1 MYCSKSRQKLM
12 GEKIKRRNNDQK
24 NATIADLKSSLSA
37 AEKREKEK
45 DATQAK
51 LEAKIRQ
58 LEEEKA
64 GVERQLEDTNKW
76 VKPTY
81 SMMSS
86 SGKKEFR
93 RAAYL
98 AKDTFPAGTN
108 RALRK
113 LLGINLSIAPTPPSA
128 EENKLKV
135 AIREFAREN
144 SFEIPN
150 KKGKDIRYHSCYKSV
165 LYYHFLTE
173 QSLHCAYQTFCK
185 WWPSNIIQPKVDS
198 FDRYN

>member
-1 MYCSKSRQKLM
+1 MSRQKLM
-12 GEKIKRRNNDQK
+12 GAKIKRRNNDQK

-37 AEKREKEK
+37 AEKREKER

-58 LEEEKA
+58 LEEGKA
-64 GVERQLEDTNKW
+64 GVEKKLEDANKW

-108 RALRK
+108 RALREASTSA
-113 LLGINLSIAPTPPSA
+113 LLQLHP
-128 EENKLKV
+128 LLRKV
-135 AIREFAREN
+135 
-144 SFEIPN
+144 S
-150 KKGKDIRYHSCYKSV
+150 
-165 LYYHFLTE
+165 
-173 QSLHCAYQTFCK
+173 
-185 WWPSNIIQPKVDS
+185 
-198 FDRYN
+198 

>member
-1 MYCSKSRQKLM
+1 MSRQKLM
-12 GEKIKRRNNDQK
+12 GAKIKRRNNDQK

-37 AEKREKEK
+37 AEKREKER

-58 LEEEKA
+58 LEEGKA
-64 GVERQLEDTNKW
+64 GVEKKLEDANKW

-108 RALRK
+108 RALRE

-128 EENKLKV
+128 EESKLKV
-135 AIREFAREN
+135 AIRDFAREN
-144 SFEIPN
+144 SFQIPN
-150 KKGKDIRYHSCYKSV
+150 KKGKDIRYYTCYKSV
-165 LYYHFLTE
+165 LYYHFLSE
-173 QSLHCAYQTFCK
+173 QDLHCAYQTFCK
-185 WWPSNIIQPKVDS
+185 WWPSNIIQPKIDS
-198 FDRYN
+198 YDR